1 MLCQKIQKH
10 WSKQMSRDEVIGVIK
25 QTTEEL
31 GRVPSMNEL
40 VTTNRLRR
48 YDLRK
53 HFAVYTSALEACGL
67 QRHGQGYELSLA
79 TLFTDWSELVR
90 RLGKAP
96 TMAEYAVYGQYS
108 PKALSRHFGGW
119 PHIPDGMAKYAREH
133 GLEDGAKDVLEMLA
147 RNVEAE
153 RDGTRILRPNTRPI
167 LLPGLI
173 KGEPVYGPP
182 TVDAHLMLAPTNE
195 QGVLFLF
202 GAVARKLGFVVLRIQ
217 PGYPDCE
224 ALREMEPGLWQ
235 LIRIEFEY
243 ESRNFLMHGHKPDKC
258 HLIVCWKH
266 NWAESPLEVIELS
279 SAMKNL

>member
-1 MLCQKIQKH
+1 MT
-10 WSKQMSRDEVIGVIK
+10 REEVIGVIK
-25 QTTEEL
+25 QTTEEI
-31 GRVPSMNEL
+31 GHVPSMNEL

-53 HFAVYTSALEACGL
+53 HFAVYTTALEACGL
-67 QRHGQGYELSLA
+67 QRHGQGYELSMA
-79 TLFTDWSELVR
+79 TLFADWSGLVR
-90 RLGKAP
+90 QLRKAP

-119 PHIPDGMAKYAREH
+119 PHIPAGMAKYARDH
-133 GLEDGAKDVLEMLA
+133 GLEDGAKDVLEVLA
-147 RNVEAE
+147 KNVEAE
-153 RDGTRILRPNTRPI
+153 RDGTRPLRPNTRPI

-202 GAVARKLGFVVLRIQ
+202 GAVARRLGFVVLRMQ
-217 PGYPDCE
+217 TEYPDCE

-243 ESRNFLMHGHKPDKC
+243 ESRNFLMHGHRSEKC
-258 HLIVCWKH
+258 DLIVCWKH
-266 NWAESPLEVIELS
+266 NWKESPLEVIELS
-279 SAMKNL
+279 SLIRQIG

>member
-1 MLCQKIQKH
+1 
-10 WSKQMSRDEVIGVIK
+10 
-25 QTTEEL
+25 
-31 GRVPSMNEL
+31 MNEL
-40 VTTNRLRR
+40 VTTNRLSR

-67 QRHGQGYELSLA
+67 TRHGQGYELSLA
-79 TLFTDWSELVR
+79 TLFADWSELVR
-90 RLGKAP
+90 RLGKTP
-96 TMAEYAVYGQYS
+96 TMAEYAVYGRYS

-119 PHIPDGMAKYAREH
+119 AHIPKGMTEFAREH
-133 GLEDGAKDVLEMLA
+133 GLEDGAKDVLEVVA
-147 RNVEAE
+147 RQLEAE
-153 RDGTRILRPNTRPI
+153 QDGTRAFRRSTRPI
-167 LLPGLI
+167 FLPGLM

-202 GAVARKLGFVVLRIQ
+202 GAVARLLGFVVLRIQ
-217 PGYPDCE
+217 AEYPDCE

-279 SAMKNL
+279 SAIRVIG

>member
-1 MLCQKIQKH
+1 M
-10 WSKQMSRDEVIGVIK
+10 
-25 QTTEEL
+25 
-31 GRVPSMNEL
+31 
-40 VTTNRLRR
+40 
-48 YDLRK
+48 
-53 HFAVYTSALEACGL
+53 
-67 QRHGQGYELSLA
+67 
-79 TLFTDWSELVR
+79 
-90 RLGKAP
+90 
-96 TMAEYAVYGQYS
+96 
-108 PKALSRHFGGW
+108 
-119 PHIPDGMAKYAREH
+119 
-133 GLEDGAKDVLEMLA
+133 
-147 RNVEAE
+147 
-153 RDGTRILRPNTRPI
+153 
-167 LLPGLI
+167 

-266 NWAESPLEVIELS
+266 NWSESPLEVIELKTALS
-279 SAMKNL
+279 NQ

>member
-1 MLCQKIQKH
+1 
-10 WSKQMSRDEVIGVIK
+10 MSRDEVIGVIR

-31 GRVPSMNEL
+31 GHVPSMNEL

-53 HFAVYTSALEACGL
+53 HFTVYTSALEACGL
-67 QRHGQGYELSLA
+67 TRHGQGYELSLA
-79 TLFTDWSELVR
+79 TLFADWIELVR
-90 RLGKAP
+90 RLGKTP
-96 TMAEYAVYGQYS
+96 TMAEYAVYGHYS

-119 PHIPDGMAKYAREH
+119 ADIPQGMTKFAREH
-133 GLEDGAKDVLEMLA
+133 GLEDGAKDVLEVVAKHL
-147 RNVEAE
+147 EAE
-153 RDGTRILRPNTRPI
+153 QNGTRISRPSTRPI
-167 LLPGLI
+167 FLPGLI
-173 KGEPVYGPP
+173 KGEPIYGPP

-195 QGVLFLF
+195 QGVVFLF
-202 GAVARKLGFVVLRIQ
+202 GAVARRLGFVVLRIQ

-279 SAMKNL
+279 SAIRVIG